1 MSSPADETRADRS
14 AVSWRMAL
22 PLVLFLALAGLFFVG
37 LHSGDPSKLPSALI
51 GKPAPELQLPPLEG
65 LKHDGAQVPGLS
77 AADLKGK
84 GVQIV
89 NFWASWCRP
98 CRDEHPFLKQLTK
111 ESKARLVGIN
121 YKDETSAAR
130 RFLGQLGNPFQ
141 TVGVDAKGSAA
152 IEWGVYGMPE
162 TFIVG
167 DDGTILYKHVGPID
181 AKDLETAL
189 LPAIRKARGQ
199 Q

>member
-1 MSSPADETRADRS
+1 MSSPADETRGTRAGG
-14 AVSWRMAL
+14 AWRMAL

-37 LHSGDPSKLPSALI
+37 LQSGDPSKLPSALI
-51 GKPAPELQLPPLEG
+51 GKPVPEFDLPPLEG
-65 LKHDGAQVPGLS
+65 LKHDGAQVGGLKTG
-77 AADLKGK
+77 DLKGK

-89 NFWASWCRP
+89 NFWASWCLP
-98 CRDEHPFLKQLTK
+98 CRDEHPFLERLTK
-111 ESKARLVGIN
+111 ESKAPLVGIN
-121 YKDETSAAR
+121 YKDKTAAAR

-141 TVGVDAKGSAA
+141 AVGVDTNGSAA

-181 AKDLETAL
+181 ARDVEAEL
-189 LPAIRKARGQ
+189 LPAIRKARGEQ
-199 Q
+199 